1 MLKKLNNITPHNITL
16 TQKGG
21 GEDVRENG
29 ISGLSLN
36 LKKNTR
42 VQGIAA
48 KLLVLIH
55 TS

>member
-1 MLKKLNNITPHNITL
+1 MLKNLNSITPHNSH
-16 TQKGG
+16 TQGG
-21 GEDVRENG
+21 EGEEDVRENG